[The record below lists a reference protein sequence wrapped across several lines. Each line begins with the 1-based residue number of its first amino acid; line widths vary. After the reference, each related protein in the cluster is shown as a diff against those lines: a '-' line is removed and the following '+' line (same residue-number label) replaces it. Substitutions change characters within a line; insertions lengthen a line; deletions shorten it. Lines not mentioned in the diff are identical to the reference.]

1 MVNSKQYMTPTQ
13 KYMLFEYMIDGI
25 IDWYNEVEQGVDIY
39 NELNRLKLIKLNFFI
54 SAASTE
60 GKKEGLLAYFDDF
73 RAMPFGH
80 VESQVYDQVK
90 SFTSEPRKYQLGKYS
105 LKVEEVPANYF
116 SEIEEFKS
124 NVDVAIHLLRGKN
137 NNIVKYRSF
146 DLVELSHEWAS
157 WRLVFNI
164 AKSKGLNSMPIPK
177 EIIINE
183 NKFYH
188 LKSVMNVY

>member
-1 MVNSKQYMTPTQ
+1 MTPTQ

-80 VESQVYDQVK
+80 VESQIYDQVK
-90 SFTSEPRKYQLGKYS
+90 SFSSEPRKYHLGKFNIQEVTVSSDYYS
-105 LKVEEVPANYF
+105 D
-116 SEIEEFKS
+116 IESYKPFI
-124 NVDVAIHLLRGKN
+124 DDAIVLLRRKN
-137 NNIVKYRSF
+137 ENLVKYKSF

-188 LKSVMNVY
+188 LKSVMNVS